1 MSPERSARGVENDS
15 VSVERLETESS
26 IAEARAV
33 VDAVYVAEKGWMD
46 EGALDG
52 FPGGS
57 SVSWYLARVDGVA
70 AGLVRLVY
78 DPPLDFPEGYDV
90 RLEEG
95 VDWRAVAANAK
106 IVEVGR
112 FMVLPQY
119 RTYPRVVVKLMAS
132 VVSEVVRRGYS
143 HLLTDV
149 FEGEIHSPLH
159 FHTRVLGFRPIG
171 THTRG
176 EMRTDRRRI
185 ILALDIDEAYVRM
198 RRRGGRFFEEFVGD
212 VKDVLERR
220 AADRGLSDS

>member
-1 MSPERSARGVENDS
+1 MTGDRTTRGVEKDV
-15 VSVERLETESS
+15 VSVERLESESS
-26 IAEARAV
+26 VAEAQRV

-57 SVSWYLARVDGVA
+57 SVSWFLARVDGIA

-95 VDWRAVAANAK
+95 VDWRAVAEKAK

-112 FMVLPQY
+112 FMVLPVY
-119 RTYPRVVVKLMAS
+119 RTNTRVVVKLMSA
-132 VVSEVVRRGYS
+132 VVEEVVRRGYS

-149 FEGEIHSPLH
+149 FEGEIHSPLQ

-176 EMRTDRRRI
+176 EMRTDRKRI

-198 RRRGGRFFEEFVGD
+198 RRRGGRLLDEFVGPVRD
-212 VKDVLERR
+212 ILERR
-220 AADRGLSDS
+220 AAERGLSDS